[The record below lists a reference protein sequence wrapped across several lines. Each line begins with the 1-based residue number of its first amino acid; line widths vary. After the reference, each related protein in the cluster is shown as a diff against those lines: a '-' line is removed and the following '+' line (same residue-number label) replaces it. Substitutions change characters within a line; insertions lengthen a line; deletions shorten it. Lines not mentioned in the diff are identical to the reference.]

1 MAVRLE
7 IKGVSFSYGG
17 IDALSDIS
25 FAVGDSELVTLV
37 GPNGSGKSTLLRCI
51 DKLLKPKMGI
61 ILIQGQDIAKMSLRE
76 LAQTI
81 GYVPQS
87 AVNTFPFT
95 VFDAVLMGRKPYISW
110 GVGKRDIELVSEIL
124 DFLGLSSMAGRYFN
138 ELSGGERQKVLIARA
153 LAQEPDLLLF
163 DEPTSNLD
171 IRHQLEVLDTVKA
184 LQGEKG
190 VSVIMAMHDLN
201 LASRFSDRV
210 IMLNKGRIF
219 ATGTPE
225 EVLIPENIR
234 EVYGVEVE
242 VTHRDGGCPH
252 ILPLRAV

>member
-1 MAVRLE
+1 VRLE
-7 IKGVSFSYGG
+7 VKGVSFSYG
-17 IDALSDIS
+17 DTEALSDIS
-25 FAVGDSELVTLV
+25 FDAGDGELVTLV

-51 DKLLKPKMGI
+51 DKLLKPKRGV
-61 ILIQGQDIAKMSLRE
+61 ILIRERDISKMNLRE

-95 VFDAVLMGRKPYISW
+95 VFDVVLMGRKPYISW
-110 GVGKRDIELVSEIL
+110 GVGKRDIELVSETL
-124 DFLGLSSMAGRYFN
+124 DFLGLSEMAGRYFN

-153 LAQEPDLLLF
+153 LAQEPELLLF

-171 IRHQLEVLDTVKA
+171 IRHQLEVLDITKA
-184 LQGEKG
+184 LKGEKG

-201 LASRFSDRV
+201 LASRFSDRI
-210 IMLNKGRIF
+210 IMLNKGKLF
-219 ATGTPE
+219 ATGTPK
-225 EVLIPENIR
+225 EVLIPQNIR

-242 VTHRDGGCPH
+242 VTQRNGEYPH
-252 ILPLRAV
+252 ILPLRPV

>member
-1 MAVRLE
+1 LAVRLRV
-7 IKGVSFSYGG
+7 KGVSFGYGSVE
-17 IDALSDIS
+17 ALNNITFEVRD
-25 FAVGDSELVTLV
+25 GELLSII

-51 DKLLKPKMGI
+51 DKILKPKKGVIMVDERD
-61 ILIQGQDIAKMSLRE
+61 ILRMNLKESAR
-76 LAQTI
+76 TV

-87 AVNTFPFT
+87 AVNSFPFT
-95 VFDAVLMGRKPYISW
+95 VFDVVLMGRKPYISW

-124 DFLGLSSMAGRYFN
+124 EFLGLSSMAMRYFN

-153 LAQEPDLLLF
+153 LAQEPELLLF

-171 IRHQLEVLDTVKA
+171 IRHQLEVLEVVRNLK
-184 LQGEKG
+184 GEKG

-201 LASRFSDRV
+201 LASRFSDRL
-210 IMLNKGRIF
+210 IMLNSGRIF

-225 EVLIPENIR
+225 EVLIAENIR

-242 VTHRDGGCPH
+242 VSQRDGGHPQ
-252 ILPLRAV
+252 ILPLKAV